1 MSSLMSKHLAVLVN
15 CFIECDEEAVDSSM
29 VKLVTQV
36 SNMCTD
42 GHHRGQVLKK
52 VSSYIV

>member
-1 MSSLMSKHLAVLVN
+1 MSSLLSKHLAVLVN

-36 SNMCTD
+36 SNKCTY
-42 GHHRGQVLKK
+42 GHHCDDVLKK
-52 VSSYIV
+52 VLM